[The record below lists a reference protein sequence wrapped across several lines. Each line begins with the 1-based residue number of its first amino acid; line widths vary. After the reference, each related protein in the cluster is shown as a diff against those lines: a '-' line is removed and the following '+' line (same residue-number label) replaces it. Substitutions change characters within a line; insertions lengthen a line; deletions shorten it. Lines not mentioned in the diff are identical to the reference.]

1 MSFYLQFDAMNKV
14 LYEYLE
20 SLVCID
26 SMETICRSIS
36 MIGPYV
42 SGISFAEP
50 VTVGQLKPLTSSAT
64 RRSYYRNFS
73 IPKKSGAM
81 REILAPDG
89 LLKDILSTFAFML
102 SVLYESPKN
111 VMAFTRNRSIVDN
124 AREHCGHNY
133 VLNLD
138 LKDFFTTIVASDV
151 ERGLR
156 RLGIPADA
164 ARIFSRICTYPRIT
178 SGSRVVNVLPQG
190 SPASPILS
198 NICATTLDQRLNGL
212 AKRFHLTFTRYAD
225 DMTFSSNHNVYH
237 EKGDFMTELYKIINE
252 CGFTINPLK
261 TRLQKR
267 GARQEVTGLNVSD
280 HVNVTRKFIKN
291 LRAAIHRLT
300 LSDILLK
307 HDVNVIRGKINFLRM
322 VKGNHDSTYLS
333 LLLKFNLAVK
343 GKHYA

>member
-20 SLVCID
+20 SLVRID

-50 VTVGQLKPLTSSAT
+50 VTVGQLKQLTSIAT
-64 RRSYYRNFS
+64 IRSYYRIFS

-89 LLKDILSTFAFML
+89 LLKDILSSLAFML
-102 SVLYESPKN
+102 SVLYEPPKN

-164 ARIFSRICTYPRIT
+164 ARIFSRICTFPHIT

-198 NICATTLDQRLNGL
+198 NICAATLDQRLNGL
-212 AKRFHLTFTRYAD
+212 ARRFHLTFTRYAD
-225 DMTFSSNHNVYH
+225 DMTFSSSHNVYH

-300 LSDILLK
+300 LSDTLLK

>member
-20 SLVCID
+20 SLVCIN

-50 VTVGQLKPLTSSAT
+50 VTVGQLKQLTSSAT

-89 LLKDILSTFAFML
+89 LLKDILSAFAFML
-102 SVLYESPKN
+102 SVLYEAPKN
-111 VMAFTRNRSIVDN
+111 VMAFTRNRSIVNN

-138 LKDFFTTIVASDV
+138 LKDFFTTINALDV
-151 ERGLR
+151 ERGLKR
-156 RLGIPADA
+156 VGIPHHVAKVLA
-164 ARIFSRICTYPRIT
+164 RICTYPHVAPDH
-178 SGSRVVNVLPQG
+178 RVENVLPQG
-190 SPASPILS
+190 SPASPVLS
-198 NICATTLDQRLNGL
+198 NICAAILDQRLDGL
-212 AKRFHLTFTRYAD
+212 ARRFHLAYTRYAD

-237 EKGDFMTELYKIINE
+237 DNGDFMTELYKIINE
-252 CGFTINPLK
+252 CGFIVNSKK
-261 TRLQKR
+261 TRLQRR
-267 GARQEVTGLNVSD
+267 GARQQVTGLNVGN
-280 HVNVTRKFIKN
+280 HVNVTRKFVKN
-291 LRAAIHRLT
+291 LRASIHHLF
-300 LSDILLK
+300 LSDTLLK
-307 HDVNVIRGKINFLRM
+307 HDVNVVRGKINFLRM
-322 VKGNHDSTYLS
+322 VKGSHDSTYLS

-343 GKHYA
+343 GKHYS